1 MEDAVAAMESQES
14 SLPGAQA
21 LHIAAAI
28 LARCRALNAELAR
41 LVQRPLDLDA
51 LQRASTLQEQARAA
65 VAVLVANISDDRD
78 YAAMVAPIR
87 DADSG
92 TAPGEVGAAPSDPDG
107 PYRSSRGRGS

>member
-1 MEDAVAAMESQES
+1 MAAMESQES

-21 LHIAAAI
+21 LHLAAAK

-41 LVQRPLDLDA
+41 LVQRPLDVDA
-51 LQRASTLQEQARAA
+51 LQRVSALQEQARAA
-65 VAVLVANISDDRD
+65 SAALEANIRDDRD
-78 YAAMVAPIR
+78 FAAMWAPIR

-107 PYRSSRGRGS
+107 PYRSSRGSGS